1 MAIVRIN
8 EIRKM
13 TVDELQD
20 KLIQLRMELSRELAA
35 KRVPGKTFNAGKLKD
50 FRRAIAKVLTVINAN
65 KKKEKKAKPANK
77 KSSRKN

>member
-1 MAIVRIN
+1 VS
-8 EIRKM
+8 EHPP
-13 TVDELQD
+13 LGS
-20 KLIQLRMELSRELAA
+20 KLVIA
-35 KRVPGKTFNAGKLKD
+35 THNAGKLKD